1 MRPPIR
7 SRASRITTCFPAF
20 PSSRAAASPAA
31 PAPTI
36 MTPASSATLSCITGL
51 YHHYRCYDFCMSNE
65 ALFVLS
71 ALIDILFILVAARR
85 GTTWLYGTIILNLVL
100 VTIFG
105 AKLITVFG
113 LATNAGNVFYA
124 CVFLATHFILE
135 RHGRQEGVKTVLF
148 GVGLMV
154 LFTLMAQLATAFSE
168 SVPGDVAVMSFP
180 LRITFASILA
190 YVFAQRI
197 NIAVYDWLKRR
208 THGKL
213 LWLRSNGA
221 NIVGQL

>member
-1 MRPPIR
+1 
-7 SRASRITTCFPAF
+7 
-20 PSSRAAASPAA
+20 
-31 PAPTI
+31 
-36 MTPASSATLSCITGL
+36 
-51 YHHYRCYDFCMSNE
+51 MSNE

-221 NIVGQL
+221 NIVGQLADSLLFFSIAFLDLPGSVLVQAILAGWLLKSLVVLAGTPFLYLDTYLARKKV